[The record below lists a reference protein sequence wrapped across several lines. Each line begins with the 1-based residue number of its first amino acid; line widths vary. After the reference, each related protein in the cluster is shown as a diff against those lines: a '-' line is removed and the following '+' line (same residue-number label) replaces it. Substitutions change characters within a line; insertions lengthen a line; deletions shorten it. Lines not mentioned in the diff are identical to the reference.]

1 MRVLIFRVDAEPE
14 VIEIDGGLKAMC
26 EAADCDLIQIVPVAG
41 GLDLVCDEEGKL
53 NGACPNRY
61 VPELQD
67 VICGQFFVSA
77 TDDEGEARDLTDD
90 EIERVRELAW
100 PPVE

>member
-1 MRVLIFRVDAEPE
+1 MRVLIFRVEAEPE
-14 VIEIDGGLKAMC
+14 VIEISGGLESMYQAT
-26 EAADCDLIQIVPVAG
+26 DCSTVQFVPVAG

-53 NGACPNRY
+53 NGAVPNRY

-67 VICGQFFVSA
+67 VICGPFFVTA
-77 TDDEGEARDLTDD
+77 TDGEGEGRDLSD
-90 EIERVRELAW
+90 EEIKRVLGLAW